1 MKKQLVFKKL
11 QPDATRIMQLNRITL
26 AFPDQ
31 NEEIFRLKYFHNSI
45 RQFRFSFI
53 LVTFLYG
60 IFGYLDL
67 LVAKEFI
74 SLFHFIRFGVVIPL
88 FVFTFLLSFTRYFVK
103 VWQPLLFICFVAGG
117 IGITIMT
124 VNSPENFTY
133 FGGMMLI
140 FSAGY
145 FFITLRFFLATIAGW
160 ITLILFNIGSVF
172 FSSIGIEMIVSNN
185 FFFISANIIGM
196 FAAYNIEFYK
206 RRDFFLNQQLDYQ
219 NTEITETNNYLESKV
234 EERTK
239 ELLLSKERAEES
251 DKLKT
256 AFLNNISH
264 EIRTP
269 FNGILGF
276 LQLIQDEDLSE
287 TERKAYYNIIN
298 KSSDRLIKTIN
309 DIVEIAQIQ
318 AGQTKLSIS
327 KTNVG
332 TLTNT
337 LYNRF
342 KPYADSKGI
351 AFVLRQGITADN
363 AVFATDEEK
372 LNSILSNL
380 IDNAIKFTKTGLIL
394 LHAVNDANTLKFSV
408 QDTGIGI
415 APARQ
420 DAIFER
426 FVQAD
431 ITDKQ
436 AFQGAGLGL
445 AISKAYVEMLGGRI
459 WVESNEGKG
468 SVFCFTLPNGSE
480 SLSASAVKPSY
491 NVDNTNGNT
500 AGLKILI
507 AEDEAVSDLLLGL
520 IFKKFSFET
529 LHAKTGAEA
538 VEICRNHPDINLI
551 LMDMKM
557 PEMNGLDAVQKIRG
571 FNTSVVIIAQTAYAL
586 AGDKDSAIR
595 AGCNDYI
602 TKPLVISEL
611 LAKIEKHMNL
621 NV

>member
-1 MKKQLVFKKL
+1 MKKLLVFKKL
-11 QPDATRIMQLNRITL
+11 QPNATRIMQLNRITL

-60 IFGYLDL
+60 IFGYLDI

-88 FVFTFLLSFTRYFVK
+88 FVFTFLLSFTRYFIK
-103 VWQPLLFICFVAGG
+103 VWQPLLFSCFIAGG
-117 IGITIMT
+117 VGITIMT

-172 FSSIGIEMIVSNN
+172 FSSIGIEMIISNN

-219 NTEITETNNYLESKV
+219 NTEIIETNNYLESKV

-239 ELLLSKERAEES
+239 ELLLAKERAEES

-276 LQLIQDEDLSE
+276 LQLIQDEDLSDA
-287 TERKAYYNIIN
+287 ERKKYYTVIN
-298 KSSDRLIKTIN
+298 ESSDRLIKTIN

-327 KTNVG
+327 KTNVV

-351 AFVLRQGITADN
+351 AFVLRQSITADN
-363 AVFATDEEK
+363 ALFATDEEK
-372 LNSILSNL
+372 LNSIISNL

-394 LHAVNDANTLKFSV
+394 LHAEKDANALKFSV

-415 APARQ
+415 ATARQ
-420 DAIFER
+420 SAIFER

-431 ITDKQ
+431 IADKN

-445 AISKAYVEMLGGRI
+445 AISQAYVELLGGRI

-468 SVFCFTLPNGSE
+468 SVFCFTLPNA
-480 SLSASAVKPSY
+480 LKNTSASVMTPTY
-491 NVDNTNGNT
+491 NVDKPNGNT
-500 AGLKILI
+500 AGIKILI

-557 PEMNGLDAVQKIRG
+557 PEMNGLEAVQKIRG